1 MLVTVITVTVMALS
15 VIVLVMMVV
24 IRFVAVLLL
33 FQAEG
38 HGDLVPGRQV
48 EPVLLLQLPP
58 GLVSLCLQLSQG
70 STDKLLLLE
79 DTKCKCNSDFSYFIY
94 LTVDLTNTDLTDKS
108 IKHSSPSL
116 SGSQS
121 LLG

>member
-1 MLVTVITVTVMALS
+1 MNIIYPEKSHGADDNVFLTWMLVTVITVTVLAVS

-24 IRFVAVLLL
+24 IGFVAVLLL
-33 FQAEG
+33 FQAES

-58 GLVSLCLQLSQG
+58 GLVPLCLQLSQG

-79 DTKCKCNSDFSYFIY
+79 DTKCNVNSNFSVSYI
-94 LTVDLTNTDLTDKS
+94 
-108 IKHSSPSL
+108 
-116 SGSQS
+116 
-121 LLG
+121 